1 MSFAGGDSTPME
13 EVDLAGFYKPGKV
26 TSLLGD
32 PAEKNAYRVGHLKEM
47 GFDVS
52 SYVDTEIKEDARR
65 SKYAWTNPGYAL
77 TDACYND
84 VHKLIGEARNS
95 YDIKTA
101 SERIALSFQNLHKDL
116 VFNNCN
122 LERIRRQGL
131 RVLRDLKSRNNLL
144 SNELE
149 PVIARFTHKDYWAK
163 VLNKSLIRGIDNA
176 VRARGHVCKNKEPYI
191 SKVALNYFRIRQTNQ
206 KNQIDGMELVEV
218 GNSDNRVDLADII
231 EKSLANGANRRAELM
246 VRIHGMEELSDSK
259 NWTANFYTMT
269 APSKYHPTSNSRR
282 NKKYEGATVR
292 EAVDYLNTVW
302 KRIRAEI
309 NRQTENEY
317 YGVRVCEPHVDGT
330 PHFHFL
336 IFAAKDEAETI
347 TEIMAKYAIQENA
360 GELEKKKS
368 EVQKDPDG
376 YLGLGAEYTQK
387 STQPRFDVKPLNDGR
402 KATGYISKYI
412 SKNIDAFGVDTDDE
426 TDEPADTMAERVIA
440 WARIHAIRQFQT
452 FGLPPI
458 GIYRELR
465 KIRKEQSGALE
476 YYERVRAAADA
487 SNYAEVITE
496 CWSNDFKLEKK
507 RLFDKDT
514 GEIFSDCPS
523 DVVNRWGDLKEFAH
537 VEGVS
542 VDVLNVE
549 TLITR
554 TTEWI
559 LQRKEEPGVKEA
571 RAEEY
576 DRAIHENQKRQQE
589 RRLKLGLPPT
599 NPQDF

>member
-1 MSFAGGDSTPME
+1 MVSFGGGDSTSLE
-13 EVDLAGFYKPGKV
+13 ATDLTGFYKPGKV
-26 TSLLGD
+26 TSLLGN

-77 TDACYND
+77 TNACYND
-84 VHKLIGEARNS
+84 VSKLIGEARNS

-116 VFNNCN
+116 VSNNCD
-122 LERIRRQGL
+122 LEAIRLWGL
-131 RVLRDLKSRNNLL
+131 RILCELKSRNNLL
-144 SNELE
+144 SHKLD

-163 VLNKSLIRGIDNA
+163 VLNKSMIRGIDNA

-191 SKVALNYFRIRQTNQ
+191 SKVALNFFRIRQTNQ

-218 GNSDNRVDLADII
+218 GNEDNRVDLADII

-246 VRIHGMEELSDSK
+246 VRIHGMEELSQSK
-259 NWTANFYTMT
+259 NWDANFYTMT

-292 EAVDYLNTVW
+292 EAVDYLNKVW
-302 KRIRAEI
+302 QRIRAEI
-309 NRQTENEY
+309 NRQTDNNY

-336 IFAAKDEAETI
+336 IFAQKNEAEKI
-347 TEIMAKYAIQENA
+347 TEIMRQYAIAEDRE
-360 GELEKKKS
+360 EL
-368 EVQKDPDG
+368 KDD
-376 YLGLGAEYTQK
+376 T
-387 STQPRFDVKPLNDGR
+387 TPRFDVKPLNDGR

-412 SKNIDAFGVDTDDE
+412 SKNIDAFGVATDEE
-426 TDEPADTMAERVIA
+426 TGEPADTMAERVIA

>member
-1 MSFAGGDSTPME
+1 VSFGGGDSTPLE

-32 PAEKNAYRVGHLKEM
+32 PAEKNAYRVGHLREM

-52 SYVDTEIKEDARR
+52 RYVDDEIKQDAKN
-65 SKYAWTNPGYAL
+65 SNYAWKNPGYQL
-77 TDACYND
+77 TDECYERI
-84 VHKLIGEARNS
+84 HGLIGEARNS

-101 SERIALSFQNLHKDL
+101 SERLALSFQNLHKDL
-116 VFNNCN
+116 VFNNVN
-122 LERIRRQGL
+122 LEYIRMLGL
-131 RVLRDLKSRNNLL
+131 RVLRGLKSRNNLRT
-144 SNELE
+144 NELE

-163 VLNKSLIRGIDNA
+163 VLNKSMIRGIDDA
-176 VRARGHVCKNKEPYI
+176 IRARGHVCKNKEPYI
-191 SKVALNYFRIRQTNQ
+191 SKVALNYFRVRQTNQ

-218 GNSDNRVDLADII
+218 GNEDNRVDLADII

-246 VRIHGMEELSDSK
+246 VRIHGMEELSESK
-259 NWTANFYTMT
+259 DWTANFYTMT
-269 APSKYHPTSNSRR
+269 APSKYHPTTNSRR

-292 EAVDYLNTVW
+292 ESVDYLNKVW
-302 KRIRAEI
+302 QKIRAEI
-309 NRQTENEY
+309 NRQTENQY
-317 YGVRVCEPHVDGT
+317 YGVRVCDPHVDGT

-336 IFAAKDEAETI
+336 IFAEKNEAETI
-347 TEIMAKYAIQENA
+347 TGIMRDYAIAEERA
-360 GELEKKKS
+360 EL
-368 EVQKDPDG
+368 KDD
-376 YLGLGAEYTQK
+376 T
-387 STQPRFDVKPLNDGR
+387 TPRFDVKPLNDGR

-426 TDEPADTMAERVIA
+426 TGLPAARSAERVIA

-507 RLFDKDT
+507 RLFDPDT
-514 GEIFSDCPS
+514 GEIFSDDPG

-559 LQRKEEPGVKEA
+559 LQVK
-571 RAEEY
+571 
-576 DRAIHENQKRQQE
+576 H
-589 RRLKLGLPPT
+589 
-599 NPQDF
+599 PQDF